1 MNCVLM
7 GNKIDEIVIAT
18 SNRGKLAELQ
28 NLLISHGVKVRGLDE
43 FDSIEP
49 PVEDGKTFAANARLK
64 ASYYGRKL
72 NRLVLADDSGLAVDA
87 LGGQPGVH
95 SARFAG
101 GEWNDRREQDR
112 ANYQKLLEKLKGI
125 SRNNR
130 TGRFCCCLCVAS
142 STKILLEVM
151 GCLEGF
157 IAEEPHG
164 ENGFGYDPV
173 FWAPDK
179 NKTVAELS
187 AEEKNAISHRG
198 RALRKLLGSWGI
210 LEAGS
215 YK

>member
-1 MNCVLM
+1 MNCIHT
-7 GNKIDEIVIAT
+7 GHTTDEIVIAT

-28 NLLISHGVKVRGLDE
+28 TLLISHGVKVRGLDE
-43 FDSIEP
+43 FDPIEP

-64 ASYYGRKL
+64 ACYYGGIL

-101 GEWNDRREQDR
+101 GEWADRREQDR

-125 SRNNR
+125 PKENR
-130 TGRFCCCLCVAS
+130 AGRFCCSLCVAR
-142 STKILLEVM
+142 STEILLEVN
-151 GCLEGF
+151 GFLEGF
-157 IAEEPHG
+157 IAEKPQG

-173 FWAPDK
+173 FWATDK

-198 RALRKLLGSWGI
+198 RALRKLLEKWGV
-210 LEAGS
+210 LEDRR
-215 YK
+215 